1 MARQG
6 TGLIRLFAGPRP
18 VESVE
23 EPMGLSRRRRQRLLA
38 AFRDQEH
45 AGLWAA
51 ALIRTLIIAA
61 FLAWM
66 LAVPGEGS
74 GSAYG
79 VAVTVLF
86 LVLGGWQVYVYRR
99 ANAPRWAPFAFVL
112 ADALALGVI
121 AASPNPFHV
130 PPMPAP
136 IALREATFVNL
147 FILLLQVAF
156 SFRPLLVLWAGLC
169 SVAVT
174 IGATAWI
181 AREAGVFAAP
191 GLWHAPGWLAMPA
204 DYFDPLHLP
213 LGKIQHEVLVL
224 LGVTVG
230 LAFLVWRTRQL
241 VAARA
246 AAERARGNLARY
258 FSPKM
263 VDELERRDEPAG
275 LGRRQ
280 NVAVLFADI
289 VGFTTLVESVP
300 PEQALELLRAFH
312 ARMEAVV
319 FAHGGCLERL
329 AGDSLMASFG
339 VPDPGARDAAD
350 ALACA
355 RAMLVALAAWNKARE
370 RAELPRI
377 AIGIGLH
384 YGPAVL
390 GDIGTERSMAFTVIG
405 DTVNL
410 ASRLQAMTRELDAV
424 LCCSE
429 TLVLRARTDGAEPA
443 HLADLEDRGALAVRG
458 REQPVKVF
466 TLAAT
471 Q

>member
-6 TGLIRLFAGPRP
+6 TGFIRLFAGPRP
-18 VESVE
+18 VQSAD
-23 EPMGLSRRRRQRLLA
+23 EPVGLSRRTRERLLA

-45 AGLWAA
+45 AGLWVA
-51 ALIRTLIIAA
+51 ALIRTVFVAA
-61 FLAWM
+61 LVAWM
-66 LAVPGEGS
+66 FAVPGEGP
-74 GSAYG
+74 GSLYG
-79 VAVTVLF
+79 IAVSVLF
-86 LVLGGWQVYVYRR
+86 LALGGLQVYVYRR
-99 ANAPRWAPFAFVL
+99 PGVPRWTPFAFVA
-112 ADALALGVI
+112 ADALALGLI
-121 AASPNPFHV
+121 AALPNPFHV
-130 PPMPAP
+130 PALPPPMAV
-136 IALREATFVNL
+136 REATFVNL

-156 SFRPLLVLWAGLC
+156 SFRPLLVLWAGAC
-169 SVAVT
+169 SAAVIVA
-174 IGATAWI
+174 ATAWI
-181 AREAGVFAAP
+181 ALQPDVIATS
-191 GLWHAPGWLAMPA
+191 GLWHAPGWQVMPA
-204 DYFDPLHLP
+204 LYFDPMFLP
-213 LGKIQHEVLVL
+213 LGKVQHELLVVLGMTL
-224 LGVTVG
+224 G
-230 LAFLVWRTRQL
+230 LAFLVWRSRQL

-263 VDELERRDEPAG
+263 VDELERRDRSG
-275 LGRRQ
+275 GMVRRQ

-289 VGFTTLVESVP
+289 VGFTTLVETVP
-300 PEQALELLRAFH
+300 PEQAMELLRAFH

-355 RAMLVALAAWNKARE
+355 RAMLVALDAWNAARQ

-410 ASRLQAMTRELDAV
+410 ASRLQAMTRELDTV
-424 LCCSE
+424 LCASE
-429 TLVLRARTDGAEPA
+429 TLVVRARTDGADAA
-443 HLADLEDRGALAVRG
+443 HLEGLEDRGEQVVRG
-458 REQPVKVF
+458 REQPVGVF
-466 TLAAT
+466 ALGAAR
-471 Q
+471 

>member
-1 MARQG
+1 
-6 TGLIRLFAGPRP
+6 
-18 VESVE
+18 
-23 EPMGLSRRRRQRLLA
+23 
-38 AFRDQEH
+38 
-45 AGLWAA
+45 
-51 ALIRTLIIAA
+51 
-61 FLAWM
+61 
-66 LAVPGEGS
+66 
-74 GSAYG
+74 
-79 VAVTVLF
+79 
-86 LVLGGWQVYVYRR
+86 
-99 ANAPRWAPFAFVL
+99 
-112 ADALALGVI
+112 
-121 AASPNPFHV
+121 
-130 PPMPAP
+130 
-136 IALREATFVNL
+136 
-147 FILLLQVAF
+147 
-156 SFRPLLVLWAGLC
+156 
-169 SVAVT
+169 
-174 IGATAWI
+174 
-181 AREAGVFAAP
+181 
-191 GLWHAPGWLAMPA
+191 
-204 DYFDPLHLP
+204 
-213 LGKIQHEVLVL
+213 
-224 LGVTVG
+224 
-230 LAFLVWRTRQL
+230 
-241 VAARA
+241 
-246 AAERARGNLARY
+246 
-258 FSPKM
+258 M
-263 VDELERRDEPAG
+263 VDELERRDVPAG

-355 RAMLVALAAWNKARE
+355 RAMLVALESWNAARE

-424 LCCSE
+424 ICCSE
-429 TLVLRARTDGAEPA
+429 TLVVRARTDGADEA
-443 HLADLEDRGALAVRG
+443 HLADLVDRGELQVRG

-466 TLAAT
+466 TRAAAR
-471 Q
+471 